1 LPDVKYVHISWST
14 LRTNLGH
21 DFGFSGSDLCPEAAR
36 RRQISRSIFEKEV
49 SRASTRPIPWQQG
62 HGSLIMNV
70 TLGRTLFLVISIK
83 PSFDNSETPTVDRSF
98 STAFFISSKTSFL
111 FAGAKCYI
119 RPRMKRRERE
129 GEKENNN
136 VEYKYNATRKTS

>member
-1 LPDVKYVHISWST
+1 LVEPTNFSQDYRQLKYQLIDGYLYSRKVE
-14 LRTNLGH
+14 
-21 DFGFSGSDLCPEAAR
+21 FSIVDNYTHLKKCP
-36 RRQISRSIFEKEV
+36 
-49 SRASTRPIPWQQG
+49 
-62 HGSLIMNV
+62 H
-70 TLGRTLFLVISIK
+70 TLFLVISIK